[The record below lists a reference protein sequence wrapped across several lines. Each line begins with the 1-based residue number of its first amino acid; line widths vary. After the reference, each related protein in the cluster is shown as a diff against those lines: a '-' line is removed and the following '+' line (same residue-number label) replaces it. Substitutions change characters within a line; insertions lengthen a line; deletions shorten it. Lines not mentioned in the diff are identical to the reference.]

1 MRYEVPLEHE
11 SVAPLRQQRHGT
23 AAVAETPQEAA
34 VLRPLSAAAP
44 AAAVRA
50 EKPLDSELPSPETSS
65 RADTL
70 PQKNKTPLLKRGH
83 ALTYAGLFLF
93 TTVLYF
99 RPYELIPA
107 LAGVSYIAL
116 GCALFTIAVYIPSQ
130 LALEGTLTAK
140 LREVKLVLL
149 LGLTGLLS
157 IPLAISPGEAWAT
170 FTGTFFK
177 AVLIFIVIVN
187 VARTE
192 RRLMWLIFLSLG
204 AGVFVS
210 LTALDQYRLGNF
222 TVEGYRVDGAL
233 GGIFDN
239 PNDMAIHLI
248 SMVPIGVA
256 LCFSARNFLKK
267 LIYGGCSVLLV
278 AGTVVTFSRAAFLGL
293 SFTIIAL
300 TLKLGRRNRL
310 AMLPLLLAAAIGF
323 FALAPS
329 NYSGRLA
336 SIFDHSLDPN
346 GSASQRQTILTRSI
360 IVALRHPLF
369 GIGMGNFH
377 IMSVRELV
385 SHNSYTQVASEMGLP
400 ALVFYVMFMVSP
412 LRRLRQVERGTF
424 AERRGKQQRRFY
436 YLAIGLQASLI
447 AYMVSSFF
455 GSVAYLWYV
464 YYLVGYA
471 VCLRRLY
478 ESETGRI
485 VGESTA
491 DGEAVLQSQPTSAAT
506 AVASV

>member
-1 MRYEVPLEHE
+1 MRYEVPLDYK
-11 SVAPLRQQRHGT
+11 SVAPLRPQQHGT
-23 AAVAETPQEAA
+23 AVAAETPQEA
-34 VLRPLSAAAP
+34 VLRPLSAPPP
-44 AAAVRA
+44 AAVARA
-50 EKPLDSELPSPETSS
+50 EKPLDSGLPPPTPSS
-65 RADTL
+65 ADTL
-70 PQKNKTPLLKRGH
+70 PRKNETLLLKKGH

-116 GCALFTIAVYIPSQ
+116 GCALFTIAAYAPSQ
-130 LALEGTLTAK
+130 LALEGTLTAN
-140 LREVKLVLL
+140 LREVKLVLW

-157 IPLAISPGEAWAT
+157 IPLAINPGEAWAT
-170 FTGTFFK
+170 FTDTFLR

-222 TVEGYRVDGAL
+222 TVEGYRVAGAL
-233 GGIFDN
+233 GGIFGN
-239 PNDMAIHLI
+239 PNDMAIHLV
-248 SMVPIGVA
+248 SMVPIAVA
-256 LCFSARNFLKK
+256 LCLSARNFLKK
-267 LIYGGCSVLLV
+267 LIYGSCTVLLV
-278 AGTVVTFSRAAFLGL
+278 AGTVVTFSRGAFLGL
-293 SFTIIAL
+293 SCAIAVL
-300 TLKLGRRNRL
+300 ALKLGRRNRL

-336 SIFDHSLDPN
+336 SIFDHSLDLN
-346 GSASQRQTILTRSI
+346 DSASTRQQILTRSI

-377 IMSVRELV
+377 IMSIHELV
-385 SHNSYTQVASEMGLP
+385 SHNAYTQVASEMGLT
-400 ALVFYVMFMVSP
+400 ALVLYVMFMVSP
-412 LRRLRQVERGTF
+412 LRRLRQVERETF

-478 ESETGRI
+478 ESETGRA
-485 VGESTA
+485 VGGSTT
-491 DGEAVLQSQPTSAAT
+491 DGEAIPQSQPTSAAT

>member
-23 AAVAETPQEAA
+23 AAEAETPQEAA
-34 VLRPLSAAAP
+34 VLRPLSAAVP

-149 LGLTGLLS
+149 LCLAGLLS
-157 IPLAISPGEAWAT
+157 IPLAIRPDEAWAT

-177 AVLIFIVIVN
+177 AVLIFVVIVN

-192 RRLMWLIFLSLG
+192 RRLMWLIFLTLG

-222 TVEGYRVDGAL
+222 TVEGYRVKGAL

-256 LCFSARNFLKK
+256 LFFSARNFLKK
-267 LIYGGCSVLLV
+267 LIYGGCTVLLL
-278 AGTVVTFSRAAFLGL
+278 AGTVVTFSRGAFLGL
-293 SFTIIAL
+293 SCAIAAL

-310 AMLPLLLAAAIGF
+310 AMLPLLLAAALGF

-329 NYSGRLA
+329 NYTGRLA

-346 GSASQRQTILTRSI
+346 GSASTRQQILTRSI

-377 IMSVRELV
+377 IMSIHELV
-385 SHNSYTQVASEMGLP
+385 SHNSYTQVASEMGLT
-400 ALVFYVMFMVSP
+400 ALVLYVMFMVAP
-412 LRRLRQVERGTF
+412 LRRLRQVERETF
-424 AERRGKQQRRFY
+424 AERRGKRGRHFY
-436 YLAIGLQASLI
+436 YLAVGLQASLI

-455 GSVAYLWYV
+455 GSVAYMWYV

-478 ESETGRI
+478 ESESGRV

-491 DGEAVLQSQPTSAAT
+491 DGETVPHSQPASAV
-506 AVASV
+506 VASV

>member
-1 MRYEVPLEHE
+1 MNAL
-11 SVAPLRQQRHGT
+11 L
-23 AAVAETPQEAA
+23 
-34 VLRPLSAAAP
+34 
-44 AAAVRA
+44 
-50 EKPLDSELPSPETSS
+50 
-65 RADTL
+65 
-70 PQKNKTPLLKRGH
+70 KNEGLLLKRGH
-83 ALTYAGLFLF
+83 GLTYAGLFLF
-93 TTVLYF
+93 TAVLYF

-130 LALEGTLTAK
+130 FALEGTLTAN
-140 LREVKLVLL
+140 LREVKLILL
-149 LGLTGLLS
+149 LCLAGLLS
-157 IPLAISPGEAWAT
+157 IPLAIRPSEAWAT
-170 FTGTFFK
+170 FTGTFLK

-204 AGVFVS
+204 AGAFVS
-210 LTALDQYRLGNF
+210 LTALDQYQQGNF
-222 TVEGYRVDGAL
+222 TVEGYRVRGAL

-256 LCFSARNFLKK
+256 LFFSARNWLKK

-278 AGTVVTFSRAAFLGL
+278 AGTVVTYSRGAFLGL
-293 SFTIIAL
+293 SFAIAAL

-310 AMLPLLLAAAIGF
+310 AILPLLLAAAIGF

-377 IMSVRELV
+377 IMSVRELN
-385 SHNSYTQVASEMGLP
+385 SHNSYTQVAAEMGLP
-400 ALVFYVMFMVSP
+400 ALVLYVMFMVSP
-412 LRRLRQVERGTF
+412 LRRLRQVERETI
-424 AERRGKQQRRFY
+424 AERRGQRGRRFY
-436 YLAIGLQASLI
+436 YLAIGLQVSLI
-447 AYMVSSFF
+447 AFMISSFF
-455 GSVAYLWYV
+455 GAVAYQWYV

-478 ESETGRI
+478 ESENGRA
-485 VGESTA
+485 VGESAA
-491 DGEAVLQSQPTSAAT
+491 DGETVPLPQPASAA
-506 AVASV
+506 AASI